1 MTILDTNVIS
11 GLMKSTPD
19 DALIRWVDEQ
29 AADELWLT
37 SISVYELRLG
47 LALLPSAR
55 RRRALEEALGL
66 LLMDDLEHRVVDFD
80 TAAATAAAALTAA
93 RQRRGRPVD
102 LRDTQIAGIVL
113 ARRAT
118 LATRNVKDFADLNV
132 RVTNPWESS
141 SRR

>member
-11 GLMKSTPD
+11 GLMQSTPD

-55 RRRALEEALGL
+55 RRRALEEALVL